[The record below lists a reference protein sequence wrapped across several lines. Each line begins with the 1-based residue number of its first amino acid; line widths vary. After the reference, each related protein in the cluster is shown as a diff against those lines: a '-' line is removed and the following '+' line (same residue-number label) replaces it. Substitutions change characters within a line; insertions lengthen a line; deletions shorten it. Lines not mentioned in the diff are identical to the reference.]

1 MAATPDLTAFAL
13 IGGLIMLGM
22 LVGVGL
28 VLVSW
33 VREREREHFD
43 VIAEVPPASA
53 RHDRA
58 A

>member
-13 IGGLIMLGM
+13 IGGLIALGV

-33 VREREREHFD
+33 LREREDLD
-43 VIAEVPPASA
+43 VSVDVPPAA
-53 RHDRA
+53 PRRDRA

>member
-13 IGGLIMLGM
+13 IGGLIVLGV

-28 VLVSW
+28 VLLSW
-33 VREREREHFD
+33 LRERMD
-43 VIAEVPPASA
+43 LDMILEVPPAA
-53 RHDRA
+53 APRDRA